1 MSDWHQ
7 QLEREAS
14 RYRDGESRLGDSEDD
29 PRQRRLTRLG
39 NAAWGAGLSALM
51 LGRRDDAAAWL
62 DRAAARYRESWD
74 EAPPGSWGRPIAVLK
89 VRLLAG
95 VGVGASAR
103 TEDAARWALT
113 TGCVE
118 AESPIGRYAG
128 TLALLVLGRD
138 GEALPVARSLQGV
151 DGFPPAV
158 AAALAGLAAGDRAEA
173 ATAIEAVL
181 VSFETRDSF
190 LEDVPVA
197 DTVLCL
203 HALAA
208 ARWPVAPLRE
218 SALLPSR
225 ASS

>member
-1 MSDWHQ
+1 MSEWQ
-7 QLEREAS
+7 EQLEREAG
-14 RYRDGESRLGDSEDD
+14 RYRDGESSLGDSEDD

-39 NAAWGAGLSALM
+39 NAAWGAGLVALM
-51 LGRRDDAAAWL
+51 LDRREDAAAWF
-62 DRAAARYRESWD
+62 DRAAERYRASWD
-74 EAPPGSWGRPIAVLK
+74 EAPPNSWGRLIAVLK

-95 VGVGASAR
+95 DGSGVPAR
-103 TEDAARWALT
+103 AEEAARWALT

-128 TLALLVLGRD
+128 ALALLVLGRD
-138 GEALPVARSLQGV
+138 EEALPVARSLQGAE
-151 DGFPPAV
+151 GFPPAV
-158 AAALAGLAAGDRAEA
+158 AAALVGLAAGDRAGV
-173 ATAIEAVL
+173 ATAIEDVL

-203 HALAA
+203 YALAV
-208 ARWPVAPLRE
+208 ARWLVAPLRE
-218 SALLPSR
+218 SALLPG